1 MFLGKINLKVYKR
14 NPLLVFMK
22 MIKVCK
28 KLRKIYIPKICQPM
42 YQQRNFWELTVEINR
57 HQIIKSKSRIFPEMF
72 AATYPSK

>member
-1 MFLGKINLKVYKR
+1 
-14 NPLLVFMK
+14 MK

-28 KLRKIYIPKICQPM
+28 KQNKISIPKICQLM

-57 HQIIKSKSRIFPEMF
+57 NRIIKSKSKIFPEMF